1 MSELETMKTDKS
13 RGFVDAFSPITVLI
27 KVLFQ
32 RIQHI
37 IWSLVSTGREKN
49 EFTEF
54 RKTK

>member
-32 RIQHI
+32 LNTAHHM
-37 IWSLVSTGREKN
+37 VSS
-49 EFTEF
+49 
-54 RKTK
+54 